1 MACLSP
7 QDWDMVDEYLAA
19 MANIQDIKGSVM
31 QVRYCE
37 LTTTL
42 QHSVSCK
49 RKQAFCGRGCAV
61 CVFMQL
67 IVSLCNASPWHDSHC
82 CIYSSDL
89 GRAEIKHLT
98 SWSLYSQTNLILSFQ
113 ISRMTSGDMQ
123 WKASHAHPPEQR

>member
-49 RKQAFCGRGCAV
+49 CKQAFCWHGCAV
-61 CVFMQL
+61 CVFMLL
-67 IVSLCNASPWHDSHC
+67 IVSLCDAFS
-82 CIYSSDL
+82 
-89 GRAEIKHLT
+89 
-98 SWSLYSQTNLILSFQ
+98 
-113 ISRMTSGDMQ
+113 
-123 WKASHAHPPEQR
+123 